1 MIFDYFPGADL
12 TLSHIMTSGYRFFGF
27 FTSPGVFFVG
37 DNRVKVKE
45 YGSMGTKEKW
55 R

>member
-12 TLSHIMTSGYRFFGF
+12 TLSHIMTSGYRFFWF
-27 FTSPGVFFVG
+27 FISPGVFFAG

-45 YGSMGTKEKW
+45 YGIISIKEKW